1 MATTSL
7 ISTDHK
13 PAAFIT
19 FWDGAASTRE
29 EVRCH
34 VTMMDFRPLNGVK
47 PCHDIGF
54 RPDDPSYNVLS
65 FFQRLSLIE
74 KIFPC
79 LKFVLMDGLDLISA
93 STSTSISTSSTSGNR
108 GQRVVR
114 NRDMETPTESSIK
127 HPQSDY
133 WTRPHRLETAMN
145 TESVAKF
152 QPILLSGAQNRYIHH
167 FLHNPTYA
175 TNLLYLD
182 ISRQLDN
189 IPSVFSAPTDCFPNL
204 KILKLRGMRLKTN
217 AVSILLK
224 QIQLRVFS
232 LDLRDNQL
240 TDDIVQMLLANNIRS
255 NLPQRTDLHSDAG
268 GERRLSS
275 NTVASIPESLHQE
288 RYMEE
293 PPSYRERANPLE
305 EQETMVADGRVEM
318 RLDDADGVIAHL
330 TRDEQ
335 IAIIRTNGL
344 PLETDDLMLKTGITH
359 LYLSNNNLTSD
370 GVNQLLQGTN
380 RLQLLDVGG
389 VVQSKHRLAAKN
401 PNIKPIC
408 QADTVRLL
416 GPEYS
421 QRLESLRIHHSI
433 VTHTPTLGTVG
444 EFHLSEA
451 RHVQLSEEDYA
462 GHELVAWPE
471 ALLPNINPRIRSLT
485 LTNVPRKSHGQV
497 IERLLNF
504 LHEASLQE
512 SLIED
517 LAPVDRRRGA
527 RMLSGLRVLRLEFE
541 SLYVRREQLNAGPS
555 VSEDADADKFM
566 AESERDF
573 SFFQDYAVSPVSTV
587 KDFSFFDDET
597 PAPRGRSISSTSKQS
612 KDKDKERPLLR
623 DVEQEIRSYREKTK
637 AAYEAEKDRFEAE
650 REEVGG
656 AAVRVPLGAPHYHW
670 TGLVEIVV
678 SVPS

>member
-1 MATTSL
+1 
-7 ISTDHK
+7 
-13 PAAFIT
+13 
-19 FWDGAASTRE
+19 
-29 EVRCH
+29 
-34 VTMMDFRPLNGVK
+34 MMDFRPLNAVK
-47 PCHDIGF
+47 PYHDIGF
-54 RPDDPSYNVLS
+54 QPDDPSYSVLS
-65 FFQRLSLIE
+65 FIQRLSLLE

-93 STSTSISTSSTSGNR
+93 CISTSSSTSSSSEIR
-108 GQRVVR
+108 AQRILR
-114 NRDMETPTESSIK
+114 NRNMGNQTESSLK
-127 HPQSDY
+127 PPQLEY
-133 WTRPHRLETAMN
+133 WTRPHQLNTSMSIQTA
-145 TESVAKF
+145 AQF
-152 QPILLSGAQNRYIHH
+152 QPILLSGAKSRYIQH
-167 FLHNPTYA
+167 FLCNPTY
-175 TNLLYLD
+175 TINLLYLD
-182 ISRQLDN
+182 ISRQLDD
-189 IPSVFSAPTDCFPNL
+189 IPSFFSAPTDCFPNL

-217 AVSILLK
+217 TVSILLK
-224 QIQLRVFS
+224 RIQLRVFS

-255 NLPQRTDLHSDAG
+255 NLPRRTDLRSDAAR
-268 GERRLSS
+268 ERRLSS
-275 NTVASIPESLHQE
+275 NTVESNAESLHQE

-293 PPSYRERANPLE
+293 PPSYRERVNPLE
-305 EQETMVADGRVEM
+305 EQETTVADGRVEM
-318 RLDDADGVIAHL
+318 RVDDADGVMAHL
-330 TRDEQ
+330 MGDEQ
-335 IAIIRTNGL
+335 IATIRINGL
-344 PLETDDLMLKTGITH
+344 PPETDDMMLKTGITH

-389 VVQSKHRLAAKN
+389 VFQSKHRLAAKN
-401 PNIKPIC
+401 PHIRPIC
-408 QADTVRLL
+408 QSDTVKLI

-421 QRLESLRIHHSI
+421 QRLESLSIHHSI
-433 VTHTPTLGTVG
+433 VTHTPTLGTIG

-451 RHVQLSEEDYA
+451 RHVHMSEEDYA
-462 GHELVAWPE
+462 SREIVAWPE
-471 ALLPNINPRIRSLT
+471 AFLPNINPRIRSLT
-485 LTNVPRKSHGQV
+485 LTNIPRKSYSLV

-541 SLYVRREQLNAGPS
+541 SLYVRRQQLNAGPS
-555 VSEDADADKFM
+555 VSEDADADTFM

-573 SFFQDYAVSPVSTV
+573 SFFEDYAQSPVSTV
-587 KDFSFFDDET
+587 KDFSFFDGET
-597 PAPRGRSISSTSKQS
+597 PAPRTRSISSTSKQS
-612 KDKDKERPLLR
+612 KDKDKESLLLR

-670 TGLVEIVV
+670 TGLVELIVP
-678 SVPS
+678 VPS